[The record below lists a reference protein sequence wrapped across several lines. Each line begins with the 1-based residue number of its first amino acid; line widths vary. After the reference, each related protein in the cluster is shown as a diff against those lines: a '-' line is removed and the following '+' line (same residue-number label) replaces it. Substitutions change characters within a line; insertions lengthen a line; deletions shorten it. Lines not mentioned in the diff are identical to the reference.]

1 MHLSPRHTVKFLKRK
16 MTGIVKVLRRI
27 LSNVRFTQPVSHQ
40 QHAYSAPL
48 SPRSGQE
55 QIQNVGVV
63 DIDPKN
69 LMTTLRRRY
78 GNDGFEVHVR
88 MSQFANCSGDA
99 KWWLQMMHNRYCIR
113 AAGQLSPVRNTKSGS
128 MFVEYVLSDLR
139 NEGGPGQL

>member
-1 MHLSPRHTVKFLKRK
+1 MHLSPRHIVNFVKKK

-27 LSNVRFTQPVSHQ
+27 LLNFRSTQPVSHQ
-40 QHAYSAPL
+40 RHAHSVPH
-48 SPRSGQE
+48 SSRPGQE

-88 MSQFANCSGDA
+88 MSQFADCSVHA
-99 KWWLQMMHNRYCIR
+99 KRWLQMMHNRYCIR
-113 AAGQLSPVRNTKSGS
+113 AAGQLSPVRNIKSSS
-128 MFVEYVLSDLR
+128 MFDEDVLSDLR
-139 NEGGPGQL
+139 NEGGP